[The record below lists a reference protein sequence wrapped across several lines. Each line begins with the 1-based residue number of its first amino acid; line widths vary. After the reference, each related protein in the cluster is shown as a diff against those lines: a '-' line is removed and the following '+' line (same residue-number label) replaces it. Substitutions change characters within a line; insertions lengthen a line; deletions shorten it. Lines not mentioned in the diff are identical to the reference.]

1 MSFFKVCFLLWAMHS
16 VHCMNNLVE
25 LMIQQDGLPD
35 IKPRSFERLNLIT
48 PSIAPGSESGRVESV
63 VSHQV
68 RTLQFLI

>member
-1 MSFFKVCFLLWAMHS
+1 
-16 VHCMNNLVE
+16 MNNLVE

-68 RTLQFLI
+68 RILQFLI